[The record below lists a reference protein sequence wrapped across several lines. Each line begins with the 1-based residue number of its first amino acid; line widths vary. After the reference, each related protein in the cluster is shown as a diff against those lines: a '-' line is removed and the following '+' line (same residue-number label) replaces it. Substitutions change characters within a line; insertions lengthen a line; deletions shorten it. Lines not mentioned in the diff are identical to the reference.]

1 MFIRE
6 LLDRLRYGLSSTIT
20 HEYTEH
26 DMIGTTSTS
35 PAKYRD
41 AASRQWSERAVRLGL
56 FTLFT
61 LCGFLI
67 FALTMTFVP
76 LLPAWMNYA
85 GRCALLCVF
94 AGLWWTARGE
104 HSLSRFRPIFFA
116 YFTAVF
122 SLSLSFFL
130 SDWGPRLFGL
140 EMQTPEGIAV
150 AKFSSASL
158 IVIGIL
164 IMARLCGEDLGS
176 LYIRKGRFGVGVGVG
191 AVGAAACLLLALRQ
205 PGVTGVEPSKLA
217 SLAPWILL
225 FVVANG
231 FMEELLFRGLFLGR
245 YHRLIG
251 TWPAIISTA
260 LSFTLAHMQVKYAP
274 ELIPFLIVLLGLSI
288 AWGWLMQNTRSLW
301 GSAIFHAGADLLII
315 LPIFKTF
322 STG

>member
-1 MFIRE
+1 
-6 LLDRLRYGLSSTIT
+6 
-20 HEYTEH
+20 
-26 DMIGTTSTS
+26 MIGTTSTS
-35 PAKYRD
+35 PAKYP
-41 AASRQWSERAVRLGL
+41 AAVNRQRNEKAARFGL

-67 FALTMTFVP
+67 FALTITFVP

-104 HSLSRFRPIFFA
+104 QSLSRFRPIFFA
-116 YFTAVF
+116 YFTTVF
-122 SLSLSFFL
+122 SLSLGFFIG
-130 SDWGPRLFGL
+130 DWGPWLFGL
-140 EMQTPEGIAV
+140 NMQTPEGIAV

-158 IVIGIL
+158 IVIGVL
-164 IMARLCGEDLGS
+164 GTARLCGENWGS
-176 LYIRKGRFGVGVGVG
+176 LYIRKGRLRLGMSVG
-191 AVGAAACLLLALRQ
+191 AVGAGACLLLALRQ
-205 PGVTGVEPSKLA
+205 AAVSSVGSSKLA

-231 FMEELLFRGLFLGR
+231 LMEELLFRGLFLGR
-245 YHRLIG
+245 YEGLIG

-274 ELIPFLIVLLGLSI
+274 ELIPFLVVLLGLSI
-288 AWGWLMQNTRSLW
+288 AWGWLMQKTRSLW

-322 STG
+322 GAG

>member
-1 MFIRE
+1 M
-6 LLDRLRYGLSSTIT
+6 RY
-20 HEYTEH
+20 
-26 DMIGTTSTS
+26 
-35 PAKYRD
+35 
-41 AASRQWSERAVRLGL
+41 GL

-67 FALTMTFVP
+67 FALTITFAP

-85 GRCALLCVF
+85 GRFALLFVF

-104 HSLSRFRPIFFA
+104 HSLGRFRPICFA

-122 SLSLSFFL
+122 SLSLGFFL
-130 SDWGPRLFGL
+130 GDWGPWLFGL
-140 EMQTPEGIAV
+140 KMQTPEGIAV

-158 IVIGIL
+158 IVIGVL
-164 IMARLCGEDLGS
+164 VTARLCGENWGS
-176 LYIRKGRFGVGVGVG
+176 LYIRKGRLGVGMSVG
-191 AVGAAACLLLALRQ
+191 AAGAAACLILALRQ
-205 PGVTGVEPSKLA
+205 PAISSVGSSKLA

-231 FMEELLFRGLFLGR
+231 LMEELLFRGLFLGR
-245 YHRLIG
+245 YERLIG

-274 ELIPFLIVLLGLSI
+274 ELIPFLVVLLGLSI
-288 AWGWLMQNTRSLW
+288 AWGWLMQKTRSLW

-322 STG
+322 SAG